1 MFSGVLHRVKGISIE
16 HENFNKDHQFNG
28 LLLSKCFMDD
38 IEMWEN
44 QWYIFFP
51 FRMFHDLLKARMSIK
66 VHQIYFQAYYNWIL
80 IKVNENKI

>member
-38 IEMWEN
+38 IEMWED
-44 QWYIFFP
+44 Q
-51 FRMFHDLLKARMSIK
+51 
-66 VHQIYFQAYYNWIL
+66 
-80 IKVNENKI
+80 